1 MEKVDECGA
10 WICSIFEPMSQWPK
24 RPIHH
29 WLTLF
34 WSPRKRVNGEIPMV
48 KRTSPMHQGIRCIN
62 HHWLKNHGWETSR
75 APLPR
80 SRSAPQVYQ
89 RLTCDVWRR
98 CGEQIAPSE
107 SSNSRSE
114 CSIQTGEES
123 NKKWGFKQRK
133 WCFSQESCRFMQQ
146 NRGLRIVYIDIRMW
160 DFDGFC
166 RFCRTSLNIANC

>member
-1 MEKVDECGA
+1 MNVGHGFVAFLNQCLSDLNDRFITGWPFSGHPVKGSMRKSLWWRGHHLCIKEFYA
-10 WICSIFEPMSQWPK
+10 W
-24 RPIHH
+24 
-29 WLTLF
+29 
-34 WSPRKRVNGEIPMV
+34 G
-48 KRTSPMHQGIRCIN
+48 N
-62 HHWLKNHGWETSR
+62 HHYWLKNHGWETSL

-89 RLTCDVWRR
+89 RWTCDVWRR

-123 NKKWGFKQRK
+123 KKKWGINQRK
-133 WCFSQESCRFMQQ
+133 WCFSQETCRFMQQ

-166 RFCRTSLNIANC
+166 RFCHESLNIANC